1 MKWIAYWRL
10 VLVFLVLVVFV
21 SARENK
27 LEKDIPYKGEKL
39 VDVSMDIG
47 LGRVNVF
54 PMEDSKYILRAV
66 VSYSSDEYKP
76 LIEYFQ
82 LGSKGRLKLKS
93 RKQEGKKFF
102 GFRDSGVGKNLRNE
116 WVLNF
121 STLVPYDFEINLG
134 LGSGDL
140 DFTNMK
146 LRDFEMSVGLS
157 DVKVRFGEKNEEE
170 LRNFEVSTG
179 LGNVTVYGLLNSN
192 AEEFKVDCG
201 MGSAV
206 IYLRG
211 EVQKDVTGYLTVGL
225 GSMSVKIS
233 RKFGVELRTE
243 KSFLSSLGLD
253 DFYEYDHGIYRSS
266 NWDDAQHKIILFL
279 EVGLGSI
286 DIGWVD

>member
-1 MKWIAYWRL
+1 MKWIACWRH
-10 VLVFLVLVVFV
+10 VLVFLILTVFV
-21 SARENK
+21 AARENR
-27 LEKDIPYKGEKL
+27 LEKNVPYRGEKL

-47 LGRVNVF
+47 LGQVNVF
-54 PMEDSKYILRAV
+54 PMEDNKYILKAV
-66 VSYSSDEYKP
+66 VNYSSDEYRP

-82 LGSKGRLKLKS
+82 LGSKGRLKLRSK
-93 RKQEGKKFF
+93 KKEGKKFF
-102 GFRDSGVGKNLRNE
+102 GFKSGDVGKNFGNE

-121 STLVPYDFEINLG
+121 STVVPYNFEINLG

-140 DFTNMK
+140 DFTSVK

-157 DVKVRFGEKNEEE
+157 DVKVRFDEKNIEKLE
-170 LRNFEVSTG
+170 NFEVSTG

-192 AEEFKVDCG
+192 AEKFKVDCG

-211 EVQKDVTGYLTVGL
+211 DVERDVTGYLTVGL
-225 GSMSVKIS
+225 GSMTIKIS
-233 RKFGVELRTE
+233 RKFGVELRAE

-253 DFYEYDHGIYRSS
+253 DFYEYDNGIYRSS
-266 NWDDAQHKIILFL
+266 NWDDAQRKIFLFL

-286 DIGWVD
+286 NIGWVD